1 MAEPTPAGKPLSL
14 ELITSDLQK
23 SKNASAHRTIE
34 YMSKYLIV
42 RRGQPF
48 TIELQLNRP
57 VETTDHVSL
66 KAETGNSPSE
76 AKHTSLVMP
85 LSSSSSGT
93 SWSATSSSI
102 SKNSLNVTIN
112 SAIDAI
118 IGRYRLSLQFSSEER
133 TTTKFLEDF
142 IVLFNP
148 WASEE
153 VVYMESVAER
163 NEYVLNENGVIFQGS
178 SVSPRSRPWDFG
190 QFEEDVLDASLKL
203 LDSSLDHK
211 KHPTKDVSQ
220 RNDPVYVGRVLSAM
234 VNSNN
239 DNGVVVGNWSGDY
252 TGGEKPS
259 KWNGSVHILRQW
271 KESGPVRFGQCW
283 VYAGVL
289 CTVLRS
295 LGIPARVITNFRSA
309 HDTDRNLIVDRYFNE
324 DGTENPDTAD
334 SVWNFHA
341 WVEAWFTRK
350 DLGSTCDGWQVLDA
364 TPQEKSKG
372 LYRLGPCS
380 VKAVKEGDVDL
391 QYDVP
396 FVFAELNAD
405 IVDWLVYPDGSK
417 VKIHS
422 NTHSVGKLTSTKAV
436 GSRARADV
444 TNNYKYAEGTP
455 KEREIFLKAQ
465 KKLQESS
472 TWTTARET
480 VSTAAADAE
489 PAPKPDFC
497 ATFKQSSD
505 TLVGQDVTLTLT
517 VKNTSAN
524 SMSLRV
530 KVTATAIVY
539 TNASIIDILTQ
550 DLSVVLGTNEEKDLP
565 LNIAYD
571 KYENAITSCHMI
583 KVVAVCVDGTGGNLL
598 VGTVI
603 ALKNPP
609 IVIKVPEKAYINKPL
624 HVEIE
629 FTNPI
634 AEDIENNALTVDGSG
649 LVKEQTKIDVPLIK
663 KNEKF
668 MTALDII
675 PYRTGQRCVI
685 VDFSSNKFSHVK
697 GSLLI
702 NVVEN

>member
-1 MAEPTPAGKPLSL
+1 MAEPDRTGKRLPLQ
-14 ELITSDLQK
+14 LISSDLHK
-23 SKNASAHRTIE
+23 SKNASAHRTND
-34 YMSKYLIV
+34 YMSNDLIV

-48 TIELQLNRP
+48 TIELHLNRP
-57 VETTDHVSL
+57 VETIDHVSL
-66 KAETGNSPSE
+66 KAETGNSPSGS
-76 AKHTSLVMP
+76 KHTSLVMP

-93 SWSATSSSI
+93 SWTATSSSI
-102 SKNSLNVTIN
+102 SKNSLNVTIK

-133 TTTKFLEDF
+133 TTTKFLGDF

-153 VVYMESVAER
+153 VVYMESVAEK

-178 SVSPRSRPWDFG
+178 SESPRSRPWDFG
-190 QFEEDVLDASLKL
+190 QFERDILEASLKL
-203 LDSSLDHK
+203 LDSSLDHRRD
-211 KHPTKDVSQ
+211 PAKDLVQ
-220 RNDPVYVGRVLSAM
+220 RNDPIYVGRVLSAM

-239 DNGVVVGNWSGDY
+239 DDGVVVGNWSGDY
-252 TGGEKPS
+252 TGGEIPT

-295 LGIPARVITNFRSA
+295 LGIPARVITNFNSA
-309 HDTDRNLIVDRYFNE
+309 HDTDRNLNIDRYYNE
-324 DGTENPDTAD
+324 DGTENTKTAD

-341 WVEAWFTRK
+341 WVEGWFARK
-350 DLGSTCDGWQVLDA
+350 DLGSTRDGWQVLDA

-405 IVDWLVYPDGSK
+405 TVDWLVYPDGSK

-455 KEREIFLKAQ
+455 KEREIFMKAQ

-472 TWTTARET
+472 TWTAARDT
-480 VSTAAADAE
+480 VSLAAADAE
-489 PAPKPDFC
+489 PAPKPDFY

-524 SMSLRV
+524 NMSLRV
-530 KVTATAIVY
+530 KMIATAIVY
-539 TNASIIDILTQ
+539 TNASVNEILTQ
-550 DLSVVLGTNEEKDLP
+550 DLSVALGPNEEQNLP
-565 LNIAYD
+565 LTIAYD
-571 KYENAITSCHMI
+571 QYGNAITPSHMI
-583 KVVAVCVDGTGGNLL
+583 KVVAMCVDENGGNLL
-598 VGTVI
+598 VETVI

-609 IVIKVPEKAYINKPL
+609 IVIKVTEQAFINKPL
-624 HVEIE
+624 HLEIE

-634 AEDIENNALTVDGSG
+634 AEDVENSVMTVDGSG
-649 LVKEQTKIDVPLIK
+649 LVKEQIKIDVPLLK
-663 KNEKF
+663 KDEKF
-668 MTALDII
+668 VTEVDII
-675 PYRTGQRCVI
+675 PYRTGQRCII
-685 VDFSSNKFSHVK
+685 VDFWSDKFFHVK
-697 GSLLI
+697 GSLPV
-702 NVVEN
+702 NVAED